1 MNAVHAATPLRTS
14 AGTGTPAGES
24 PGKSAVRFARH
35 LDGGGGGR
43 SDGDPLIRASID
55 SGPSE
60 PGDDDVQVWRCDADS
75 STKQGFA
82 EGMAF

>member
-1 MNAVHAATPLRTS
+1 MTQPPRCAS

-35 LDGGGGGR
+35 LDGGTGR
-43 SDGDPLIRASID
+43 SENEPLIRASID

-60 PGDDDVQVWRCDADS
+60 PGDDDVQVRRFD
-75 STKQGFA
+75 
-82 EGMAF
+82 